1 MKKKFNLF
9 DMNRDGPGVS
19 KDEKPLKPTLWNLP
33 RLYCRKFTKL
43 LTLNFIMLPIWIVP
57 FLEAYLYVT
66 ADSMATQSH
75 AAFSTLFGISQIN
88 PSPSVSS
95 LINVFGF
102 QTGIQTYDTTRIIVS
117 IVFILILAALWGW
130 INLGAAYITREL
142 FKGEAVFIWNDFKY
156 AVKRNLWQ
164 GLWLG
169 VLDFACICLLAFDLF
184 YFSMRGGTF
193 VLDFMFFA
201 ICGVFAVYLFMR
213 FYMYT
218 ILVTFNIKTIK
229 LLKNSL
235 IFSVLGIKRN
245 LIGVAGILALLILN
259 GGLLL
264 IFWSISAPFVG
275 IFIILPVVYI
285 LPSIAYMKTYAAYPV
300 IEKYMID

>member
-1 MKKKFNLF
+1 MKKFKLF

-33 RLYCRKFTKL
+33 KLYCRKFPKL
-43 LTLNFIMLPIWIVP
+43 LSLNFVMLPIWIIP

-66 ADSMATQSH
+66 AGTMPTQSH
-75 AAFSTLFGISQIN
+75 GAFSTLYGISLIN
-88 PSPSVSS
+88 PSPAVSS
-95 LINVFGF
+95 LVSVYGF
-102 QTGIQTYDTTRIIVS
+102 QTGLQTYDTTRIIIAIAL
-117 IVFILILAALWGW
+117 IVVLAAVWGW
-130 INLGAAYITREL
+130 INTGAAYITREM
-142 FKGEAVFIWNDFKY
+142 FKGEAVFIWSDFIY
-156 AVKRNLWQ
+156 AIKRNLWQ
-164 GLWLG
+164 GLVLG
-169 VLDFACICLLAFDLF
+169 LIDFAALGMLAFDLF

-201 ICGVFAVYLFMR
+201 ICGVIAVYMFMR

-218 ILVTFNIKTIK
+218 ILVTFNIKTVK

-245 LIGVAGILALLILN
+245 LIGLAGILLLVLIN

-264 IFWSISAPFVG
+264 MFWAVNAPFLGV
-275 IFIILPVVYI
+275 FIILPVVYL
-285 LPSIAYMKTYAAYPV
+285 LPSIAYCKTYAAYPV